1 MKKLL
6 LIVSAIA
13 ICILTV
19 LGVKSVFAS
28 SQSSNQLFDVVTLD
42 DPKGPFG
49 SVYNCI
55 AKHDIAG
62 YKVAAMTNSLY
73 NGKLTVL
80 IAFAK
85 K

>member
-13 ICILTV
+13 ICVLTV

-28 SQSSNQLFDVVTLD
+28 SQSSNSLFDVVSVDNTN
-42 DPKGPFG
+42 GPFG
-49 SVYNCI
+49 IVVNSI
-55 AKHDIAG
+55 AKHDSQG
-62 YKVAAMTNSLY
+62 YKVVAMTNY
-73 NGKLTVL
+73 IHNGKLTVF
-80 IAFAK
+80 IAFVK